1 MLYSELA
8 GFYERLEKTSKRLE
22 KTEILS
28 ELLQNLKHEKDKS
41 IIYLVKGRIFP
52 DYDSRE
58 MGISSQLAIK
68 SISKAMGISA
78 GEIVKKWKSIGD
90 LGKVAE
96 DITAKKKQATLSG
109 GTRLTT
115 EKVLENLKKLPG
127 MQGKGAVEKKISLI
141 AELLSTASPLEAR
154 YIVRTLLG
162 DLRVGAGEG
171 VLRDAIVWACLNK
184 EEKENYVLVQ
194 EAYDKA
200 TDFALVFEQACRGR
214 EALQETELAPGRPV
228 KVMLFL
234 KVKDI
239 KEAFETVGK
248 PLAAEMKYDGFRMLI
263 NKDENGQIRIFTR
276 RLDDV
281 TKQFPEVKE
290 YTKRYVKA
298 DSFILDGEAVG
309 FNAKTRRYMPFQEIS
324 QRIRRK
330 YDIEKMAKE
339 LPIEINIFDILYY
352 NGKSLIKEPFKSR
365 REILEKIVKG
375 KRWQLVL
382 AEQIIS
388 GKEEE
393 IEKFYK
399 KALAEGEEGI
409 MLKKLDAPY
418 KPGARVGYGVKLKP
432 EENDFDLV
440 IVKAEY
446 GTGKR
451 AGWLTSYTVA
461 CQQDGKLLETG
472 KVSTGLKEKEEEG
485 LSFMEITKKLKPLIT
500 GEKGREVSV
509 KPELVVT
516 VTYQNIQKSPT
527 YSSGYALRFPR
538 FTRLRPDRSARDIAF
553 LSEVEKEAKRQ
564 VRK

>member
-1 MLYSELA
+1 MLYSQLA
-8 GFYERLEKTSKRLE
+8 EFYERLEKTSKRLE
-22 KTEILS
+22 KTEILA
-28 ELLQNLKHEKDKS
+28 ELLQKVKHGKDKS
-41 IIYLVKGRIFP
+41 IVYLIKGRIFP

-58 MGISSQLAIK
+58 MGISTQLVIK
-68 SISKAMGISA
+68 SISKATGISTS
-78 GEIVKKWKSIGD
+78 EIVKKWKSIGD

-96 DITAKKKQATLSG
+96 DVISRRKQATLSNG
-109 GTRLTT
+109 IKLTT
-115 EKVLENLKKLPG
+115 EKVLENLRKLPG
-127 MQGKGAVEKKISLI
+127 MQGKGTVEKKISLA
-141 AELLSTASPLEAR
+141 AELLAAASPLEAR
-154 YIVRTLLG
+154 YIARTMLG

-184 EEKENYVLVQ
+184 EDKEDYVLVQ

-200 TDFALVFEQACRGR
+200 TDFALVFEQACRGKK
-214 EALQETELAPGRPV
+214 ALQETELAPGRPV

-281 TKQFPEVKE
+281 TKQFPEVKG
-290 YTKRYVKA
+290 YVEKYIQA
-298 DSFILDGEAVG
+298 ESFIIDGEAVG
-309 FNAKTRRYMPFQEIS
+309 FDAETKKYKPFQDIS
-324 QRIRRK
+324 QRIKRK
-330 YDIEKMAKE
+330 HDIEKMAKE
-339 LPIEINIFDILYY
+339 LPIEINIFDILYH
-352 NGKSLIKEPFKSR
+352 NGKSLLKEPFRSR
-365 REILEKIVKG
+365 RGVLERIVKG

-388 GKEEE
+388 DSEEE
-393 IEKFYK
+393 IEKFNK
-399 KALAEGEEGI
+399 KALARGEEGI

-432 EENDFDLV
+432 EENEFDLV

-461 CQQDGKLLETG
+461 CQKDGKLLEIG

-485 LSFMEITKKLKPLIT
+485 LSFMEITKKLRPLIT
-500 GEKGREVSV
+500 GEKGREVNV

-538 FTRLRPDRSARDIAF
+538 FTRLRPDRSIDDIAR
-553 LSEVEKEAKRQ
+553 LSEIEKEAKRQ
-564 VRK
+564 GRK